1 MYTNVFVAN
10 ASASP
15 SRPPYHASVDFVL
28 VNTGASPLDLS
39 TITLNYFLGQQ
50 PGKRYDAFVWSAGAE
65 GGHHLRPE
73 DVSVSFAE
81 CADPAESWSSSP
93 GSRVRMAATFATG
106 LAGLAPGSR
115 AVVRTRVAKR
125 IWPRE
130 PLDGTAPWSELRL
143 ERGAAPFSLP
153 DPNGRGL
160 VSFALNPRAAVL
172 DAASGALLSGDLPP
186 GYAGEGS
193 CSEVSPA
200 PPTTKPGLDNNYARE
215 ASEPER
221 AVRRMLQQWQRPQSS
236 QSLGRLLQPLS
247 LSGERELTIAPG
259 PSSGASPALVPCAS
273 AGPWLRVDSRFDESL
288 PQLQY
293 VKLLIENTGDKPV
306 SLDGLRVPF
315 PYRELGERHDL
326 VAACTNPVTLGAT
339 MTNEQRG
346 GYDVCSHITV
356 EVGETEF
363 VATFK
368 NYTLCPRCKLDGF
381 SDALSLFGVY
391 DEHWQ
396 MLNLDVTMGSSSC
409 GGGQEGAPAL
419 GLDPLR
425 QRPDTAATKWST
437 MGPGSCHAVKNANYG
452 GTVLSKPGLT
462 AESAA
467 ECCDL
472 CHGVPGCNVWTF
484 CGEGCQGKDENAC
497 VLKFEEALEPQV
509 LSRGKYTPWASGYL
523 GLTQDQPQQ
532 QQSAPT
538 YSAAMEHCTAEV
550 SNLAATCTTDYKGDA
565 STVSQWC
572 CDSIAKVS
580 SGCLCRKDFGA
591 EVGAMQDA
599 LRLAATEK
607 CGLSLCDAIGSGSN
621 QEVTWTPK
629 SLGGGAGSPSA
640 EACDLGSLR
649 ADLAMEANEDYTELF
664 LVGNVA
670 NTPTAAGGRVGDFTV
685 PIFFSRGVRGP
696 RGQWYRAGPEEFVL
710 ECADPVV
717 VSTSFGPV
725 QRRRLSCD
733 DVSVRM
739 EEEGIL
745 FSLRGD
751 ALCAGCSVQGTR
763 EMPVW
768 RLRHVSGL
776 PLDYIHINPVLAS
789 NGPIVGKPFCDIFP
803 APLGETVALE
813 AAQPLDLSS
822 EAFGDPAGPGISKD
836 VWRDPSETNTA
847 QDILYGNPG
856 QALRPGRFGAQPPA
870 PGIQEASA
878 LHFGPHS
885 VTPEQ
890 LRLLAPGQAAML
902 LQELYTAQAA
912 QALGGMDPRD
922 AVPILQAMSPAEA
935 AKIMNAMPGSQIA
948 GILRQMQP
956 TAASQLVGSMS
967 PVAAASGLQFLQP
980 REEQAILSLVDPQQA
995 TRVQNA
1001 MPPASVS
1008 PDRLGMMTP
1017 QQAARTLGQLYPT
1030 QAAAALRG
1038 LSPVQAATILEAMP
1052 PADAAQIMDVMPGGA
1067 VADLLSVM
1075 QPAAAQELVGNMS
1088 PVVKADA
1095 LRQMSPQ
1102 VAQALM
1108 TPASDATASA
1118 WQPQG
1123 VQNADRL
1130 GMGMRPTSDQ
1140 LALMNPGEA
1149 AQLLQ
1154 GMYTTQ
1160 AAQALGGMDP
1170 RDAVPI
1176 LQAMSPAEAAKIMN
1190 AMPGSQI
1197 AGILRQM
1204 QPTAASQLVGSMSP
1218 VAAASGLQFLQP
1230 REEQAILS
1238 LVDPQQATRV
1248 QNAMPPASVSPDRLG
1263 MMTPQQAARTLGQ
1276 LYPTQAAAALRGLS
1290 PVQAATILEA
1300 MPPADAAQIMDV
1312 MPGGAVADLLS
1323 VMQPAAAQELVG
1335 NMSPVVK
1342 ADALRQ
1348 MSPQVAQALM
1358 TPASDA
1364 TASAWQP
1371 QGVQNADRL
1380 GMGMRP
1386 TSDQLALMNP
1396 GEAAQL
1402 LQGMTPSEAAR
1413 ILNGLEPWQVMPI
1426 LRAMPLSTAVKVV
1439 EVFPGTQIA
1448 GLLRHMPPHEAAT
1461 MLNEMNAVIGA
1472 SGLQPLQ
1479 PREAENIMNLMNPQQ
1494 ATRVQNAMTPAS
1506 VGPDRLARLSP
1517 QQAAGVLTPLYPTQA
1532 AAALRGLSPAQAS
1545 LILDEMNGDDAAAIL
1560 NTLPAAVVAELL
1572 SQMDRTK
1579 ALPILDRMSPVL
1591 RAEALNLMDASGSY
1605 PSLSQA
1611 DQLAMVQNDL
1621 QPENPSGTNIDN
1633 VYNVLRPQ
1641 HSQDLDLSGLSEQER
1656 ALLLELLGKVGGK
1669 NEQGQTT
1676 GSEERGASAAS
1687 ALPIALDLISSQG
1700 DRAEEGV
1707 VILEFSKW
1715 VKVGDLW
1722 DQAEASEFEIASSN
1736 ANNIGEVVLAERD
1749 DSIQATLP
1757 ATMQAFT
1764 ITHKLGAAMDPRE
1777 PTVTSGSQEYTAT
1790 MLDNGKAWLLATE
1803 EGARAAAVGGSGTDS
1818 TSGGG
1823 DTVRLVSEVSPLQA
1837 ARVLDTV
1844 DDELATEILSEMP
1857 IEDIARVLGLLPAD
1871 RAARLVGLL
1880 PEARRAQLLPLLQG
1894 KDGDA
1899 IALEALAPF
1908 LPCPAQELRQTLRAK
1923 VMDAGTKYGIV
1934 GKVENPTNA
1943 TVSLDGLSLRVALSP
1958 WAKDALGVWE
1968 RRQEGLQYR
1977 VDCAWIGGSGGVGNL
1992 CQNAKVSVENNTATV
2007 TLSGGTLCSGCELS
2021 GPPDGVLISIHRNG
2035 QELDP
2040 KSPPLVALAC
2050 PGDEMGDE
2058 ADAMAAADEVGV
2070 QGRVTVEASPWFR
2083 PEGSVAWQRGT
2094 PDEFEVECRAEGDAC
2109 SSLLATIRTTQNQEA
2124 IEVSF
2129 NAAGPLEISISSK
2142 TGGELD
2148 YREPIVT
2155 SDGFGSQVELS
2166 EDGKEWK
2173 ITLLAE

>member
-1 MYTNVFVAN
+1 MNSTGLPLFFYFLSPFCESPPQKDLETIARRFASFLSKSARGSPATHPAPRQMKEDFSQIWLKFWQNSKKKKMSVINCCFCLKPKPQAILTAAVQKERAAQRSARARTSSSSSAMTSRRWPRAAAVRAGLSVPFLLLLLTITTTTAAAGDFAVYTNVFVAN

-172 DAASGALLSGDLPP
+172 DTASGALLSGDLPH
-186 GYAGEGS
+186 GYTGEGS

-259 PSSGASPALVPCAS
+259 TSSGASPALVPCAS

-419 GLDPLR
+419 GPDPLR
-425 QRPDTAATKWST
+425 QRPDTAVTKWST

-532 QQSAPT
+532 QQPAPT

-670 NTPTAAGGRVGDFTV
+670 NTPTAVGGRVGDFTV

-890 LRLLAPGQAAML
+890 LGLLAPGQAAML
-902 LQELYTAQAA
+902 LQEL
-912 QALGGMDPRD
+912 
-922 AVPILQAMSPAEA
+922 
-935 AKIMNAMPGSQIA
+935 
-948 GILRQMQP
+948 
-956 TAASQLVGSMS
+956 
-967 PVAAASGLQFLQP
+967 
-980 REEQAILSLVDPQQA
+980 
-995 TRVQNA
+995 
-1001 MPPASVS
+1001 
-1008 PDRLGMMTP
+1008 
-1017 QQAARTLGQLYPT
+1017 
-1030 QAAAALRG
+1030 
-1038 LSPVQAATILEAMP
+1038 
-1052 PADAAQIMDVMPGGA
+1052 
-1067 VADLLSVM
+1067 
-1075 QPAAAQELVGNMS
+1075 
-1088 PVVKADA
+1088 
-1095 LRQMSPQ
+1095 
-1102 VAQALM
+1102 
-1108 TPASDATASA
+1108 
-1118 WQPQG
+1118 
-1123 VQNADRL
+1123 
-1130 GMGMRPTSDQ
+1130 
-1140 LALMNPGEA
+1140 
-1149 AQLLQ
+1149 
-1154 GMYTTQ
+1154 YTTQ

-1176 LQAMSPAEAAKIMN
+1176 LQVMSPAEAAKIMN

-1700 DRAEEGV
+1700 NRAEEGV
-1707 VILEFSKW
+1707 VVLEFSKW

>member
-1130 GMGMRPTSDQ
+1130 G
-1140 LALMNPGEA
+1140 
-1149 AQLLQ
+1149 
-1154 GMYTTQ
+1154 
-1160 AAQALGGMDP
+1160 
-1170 RDAVPI
+1170 V
-1176 LQAMSPAEAAKIMN
+1176 
-1190 AMPGSQI
+1190 
-1197 AGILRQM
+1197 
-1204 QPTAASQLVGSMSP
+1204 
-1218 VAAASGLQFLQP
+1218 
-1230 REEQAILS
+1230 
-1238 LVDPQQATRV
+1238 
-1248 QNAMPPASVSPDRLG
+1248 
-1263 MMTPQQAARTLGQ
+1263 
-1276 LYPTQAAAALRGLS
+1276 
-1290 PVQAATILEA
+1290 
-1300 MPPADAAQIMDV
+1300 
-1312 MPGGAVADLLS
+1312 
-1323 VMQPAAAQELVG
+1323 
-1335 NMSPVVK
+1335 
-1342 ADALRQ
+1342 
-1348 MSPQVAQALM
+1348 
-1358 TPASDA
+1358 
-1364 TASAWQP
+1364 
-1371 QGVQNADRL
+1371 
-1380 GMGMRP
+1380 GMRP

-1700 DRAEEGV
+1700 NRAEEGV
-1707 VILEFSKW
+1707 VVLEFSKW

>member
-419 GLDPLR
+419 GLNPLR

-1154 GMYTTQ
+1154 GM
-1160 AAQALGGMDP
+1160 
-1170 RDAVPI
+1170 
-1176 LQAMSPAEAAKIMN
+1176 
-1190 AMPGSQI
+1190 
-1197 AGILRQM
+1197 
-1204 QPTAASQLVGSMSP
+1204 
-1218 VAAASGLQFLQP
+1218 
-1230 REEQAILS
+1230 
-1238 LVDPQQATRV
+1238 
-1248 QNAMPPASVSPDRLG
+1248 
-1263 MMTPQQAARTLGQ
+1263 
-1276 LYPTQAAAALRGLS
+1276 
-1290 PVQAATILEA
+1290 
-1300 MPPADAAQIMDV
+1300 
-1312 MPGGAVADLLS
+1312 
-1323 VMQPAAAQELVG
+1323 
-1335 NMSPVVK
+1335 
-1342 ADALRQ
+1342 
-1348 MSPQVAQALM
+1348 
-1358 TPASDA
+1358 
-1364 TASAWQP
+1364 
-1371 QGVQNADRL
+1371 
-1380 GMGMRP
+1380 
-1386 TSDQLALMNP
+1386 
-1396 GEAAQL
+1396 
-1402 LQGMTPSEAAR
+1402 TPSEAAR

-1506 VGPDRLARLSP
+1506 VGLDRLARLSP

-1700 DRAEEGV
+1700 NRAEEGV
-1707 VILEFSKW
+1707 VVLEFSKW

>member
-143 ERGAAPFSLP
+143 ERGAAPFSLS

-1130 GMGMRPTSDQ
+1130 G
-1140 LALMNPGEA
+1140 
-1149 AQLLQ
+1149 
-1154 GMYTTQ
+1154 
-1160 AAQALGGMDP
+1160 
-1170 RDAVPI
+1170 V
-1176 LQAMSPAEAAKIMN
+1176 
-1190 AMPGSQI
+1190 
-1197 AGILRQM
+1197 
-1204 QPTAASQLVGSMSP
+1204 
-1218 VAAASGLQFLQP
+1218 
-1230 REEQAILS
+1230 
-1238 LVDPQQATRV
+1238 
-1248 QNAMPPASVSPDRLG
+1248 
-1263 MMTPQQAARTLGQ
+1263 
-1276 LYPTQAAAALRGLS
+1276 
-1290 PVQAATILEA
+1290 
-1300 MPPADAAQIMDV
+1300 
-1312 MPGGAVADLLS
+1312 
-1323 VMQPAAAQELVG
+1323 
-1335 NMSPVVK
+1335 
-1342 ADALRQ
+1342 
-1348 MSPQVAQALM
+1348 
-1358 TPASDA
+1358 
-1364 TASAWQP
+1364 
-1371 QGVQNADRL
+1371 
-1380 GMGMRP
+1380 GMRP

-1700 DRAEEGV
+1700 NRAEEGV
-1707 VILEFSKW
+1707 VVLEFSKW

>member
-1154 GMYTTQ
+1154 GM
-1160 AAQALGGMDP
+1160 
-1170 RDAVPI
+1170 
-1176 LQAMSPAEAAKIMN
+1176 
-1190 AMPGSQI
+1190 
-1197 AGILRQM
+1197 
-1204 QPTAASQLVGSMSP
+1204 
-1218 VAAASGLQFLQP
+1218 
-1230 REEQAILS
+1230 
-1238 LVDPQQATRV
+1238 
-1248 QNAMPPASVSPDRLG
+1248 
-1263 MMTPQQAARTLGQ
+1263 
-1276 LYPTQAAAALRGLS
+1276 
-1290 PVQAATILEA
+1290 
-1300 MPPADAAQIMDV
+1300 
-1312 MPGGAVADLLS
+1312 
-1323 VMQPAAAQELVG
+1323 
-1335 NMSPVVK
+1335 
-1342 ADALRQ
+1342 
-1348 MSPQVAQALM
+1348 
-1358 TPASDA
+1358 
-1364 TASAWQP
+1364 
-1371 QGVQNADRL
+1371 
-1380 GMGMRP
+1380 
-1386 TSDQLALMNP
+1386 
-1396 GEAAQL
+1396 
-1402 LQGMTPSEAAR
+1402 TPSEAAR

-1700 DRAEEGV
+1700 NRAEEGV
-1707 VILEFSKW
+1707 VVLEFSKW

>member
-172 DAASGALLSGDLPP
+172 DTASGALLSGDLPH
-186 GYAGEGS
+186 GYTGEGS

-259 PSSGASPALVPCAS
+259 TSSGASPALVPCAS

-419 GLDPLR
+419 GPDPLR
-425 QRPDTAATKWST
+425 QRPDTAVTKWST

-532 QQSAPT
+532 QQPAPT

-670 NTPTAAGGRVGDFTV
+670 NTPTAVGGRVGDFTV

-902 LQELYTAQAA
+902 LQELYT
-912 QALGGMDPRD
+912 
-922 AVPILQAMSPAEA
+922 
-935 AKIMNAMPGSQIA
+935 
-948 GILRQMQP
+948 
-956 TAASQLVGSMS
+956 
-967 PVAAASGLQFLQP
+967 
-980 REEQAILSLVDPQQA
+980 
-995 TRVQNA
+995 
-1001 MPPASVS
+1001 
-1008 PDRLGMMTP
+1008 
-1017 QQAARTLGQLYPT
+1017 
-1030 QAAAALRG
+1030 
-1038 LSPVQAATILEAMP
+1038 
-1052 PADAAQIMDVMPGGA
+1052 
-1067 VADLLSVM
+1067 
-1075 QPAAAQELVGNMS
+1075 
-1088 PVVKADA
+1088 
-1095 LRQMSPQ
+1095 
-1102 VAQALM
+1102 
-1108 TPASDATASA
+1108 
-1118 WQPQG
+1118 
-1123 VQNADRL
+1123 
-1130 GMGMRPTSDQ
+1130 
-1140 LALMNPGEA
+1140 
-1149 AQLLQ
+1149 
-1154 GMYTTQ
+1154 TQ

-1176 LQAMSPAEAAKIMN
+1176 LQVMSPAEAAKIMN

-1700 DRAEEGV
+1700 NRAEEGV
-1707 VILEFSKW
+1707 VVLEFSKW

>member
-1130 GMGMRPTSDQ
+1130 G
-1140 LALMNPGEA
+1140 
-1149 AQLLQ
+1149 
-1154 GMYTTQ
+1154 
-1160 AAQALGGMDP
+1160 
-1170 RDAVPI
+1170 V
-1176 LQAMSPAEAAKIMN
+1176 
-1190 AMPGSQI
+1190 
-1197 AGILRQM
+1197 
-1204 QPTAASQLVGSMSP
+1204 
-1218 VAAASGLQFLQP
+1218 
-1230 REEQAILS
+1230 
-1238 LVDPQQATRV
+1238 
-1248 QNAMPPASVSPDRLG
+1248 
-1263 MMTPQQAARTLGQ
+1263 
-1276 LYPTQAAAALRGLS
+1276 
-1290 PVQAATILEA
+1290 
-1300 MPPADAAQIMDV
+1300 
-1312 MPGGAVADLLS
+1312 
-1323 VMQPAAAQELVG
+1323 
-1335 NMSPVVK
+1335 
-1342 ADALRQ
+1342 
-1348 MSPQVAQALM
+1348 
-1358 TPASDA
+1358 
-1364 TASAWQP
+1364 
-1371 QGVQNADRL
+1371 
-1380 GMGMRP
+1380 GMRP

-1700 DRAEEGV
+1700 NRAEEGV
-1707 VILEFSKW
+1707 VVLEFSKW

-1749 DSIQATLP
+1749 DNIQATLP

>member
-1 MYTNVFVAN
+1 MTSRRWPRAAAVRAGLSVPFLLLLLTITTTTTAAAGDFAVYTNVFVAN

-172 DAASGALLSGDLPP
+172 DTASGALLSGDLPH
-186 GYAGEGS
+186 GYTGEGS

-259 PSSGASPALVPCAS
+259 TSSGASSALVPCAS

-419 GLDPLR
+419 GPDPLR

-532 QQSAPT
+532 QQPAPT

-885 VTPEQ
+885 VTPEK

-902 LQELYTAQAA
+902 LQEL
-912 QALGGMDPRD
+912 
-922 AVPILQAMSPAEA
+922 
-935 AKIMNAMPGSQIA
+935 
-948 GILRQMQP
+948 
-956 TAASQLVGSMS
+956 
-967 PVAAASGLQFLQP
+967 
-980 REEQAILSLVDPQQA
+980 
-995 TRVQNA
+995 
-1001 MPPASVS
+1001 
-1008 PDRLGMMTP
+1008 
-1017 QQAARTLGQLYPT
+1017 
-1030 QAAAALRG
+1030 
-1038 LSPVQAATILEAMP
+1038 
-1052 PADAAQIMDVMPGGA
+1052 
-1067 VADLLSVM
+1067 
-1075 QPAAAQELVGNMS
+1075 
-1088 PVVKADA
+1088 
-1095 LRQMSPQ
+1095 
-1102 VAQALM
+1102 
-1108 TPASDATASA
+1108 
-1118 WQPQG
+1118 
-1123 VQNADRL
+1123 
-1130 GMGMRPTSDQ
+1130 
-1140 LALMNPGEA
+1140 
-1149 AQLLQ
+1149 
-1154 GMYTTQ
+1154 YTTQ

-1700 DRAEEGV
+1700 NRAEEGV
-1707 VILEFSKW
+1707 VVLEFSKW

>member
-247 LSGERELTIAPG
+247 LSGERELIIAPG
-259 PSSGASPALVPCAS
+259 TSSGASPALVPCAS

-1130 GMGMRPTSDQ
+1130 G
-1140 LALMNPGEA
+1140 
-1149 AQLLQ
+1149 
-1154 GMYTTQ
+1154 
-1160 AAQALGGMDP
+1160 
-1170 RDAVPI
+1170 V
-1176 LQAMSPAEAAKIMN
+1176 
-1190 AMPGSQI
+1190 
-1197 AGILRQM
+1197 
-1204 QPTAASQLVGSMSP
+1204 
-1218 VAAASGLQFLQP
+1218 
-1230 REEQAILS
+1230 
-1238 LVDPQQATRV
+1238 
-1248 QNAMPPASVSPDRLG
+1248 
-1263 MMTPQQAARTLGQ
+1263 
-1276 LYPTQAAAALRGLS
+1276 
-1290 PVQAATILEA
+1290 
-1300 MPPADAAQIMDV
+1300 
-1312 MPGGAVADLLS
+1312 
-1323 VMQPAAAQELVG
+1323 
-1335 NMSPVVK
+1335 
-1342 ADALRQ
+1342 
-1348 MSPQVAQALM
+1348 
-1358 TPASDA
+1358 
-1364 TASAWQP
+1364 
-1371 QGVQNADRL
+1371 
-1380 GMGMRP
+1380 GMRP

-1700 DRAEEGV
+1700 NRAEEGV
-1707 VILEFSKW
+1707 VVLEFSKW

>member
-1 MYTNVFVAN
+1 MTSRRWPRAAAVRAGLSVPFLLLLLTITTTTTTAAAGDFAVYTNVFVAN

-733 DVSVRM
+733 DVCVRM

-1130 GMGMRPTSDQ
+1130 G
-1140 LALMNPGEA
+1140 
-1149 AQLLQ
+1149 
-1154 GMYTTQ
+1154 
-1160 AAQALGGMDP
+1160 
-1170 RDAVPI
+1170 V
-1176 LQAMSPAEAAKIMN
+1176 
-1190 AMPGSQI
+1190 
-1197 AGILRQM
+1197 
-1204 QPTAASQLVGSMSP
+1204 
-1218 VAAASGLQFLQP
+1218 
-1230 REEQAILS
+1230 
-1238 LVDPQQATRV
+1238 
-1248 QNAMPPASVSPDRLG
+1248 
-1263 MMTPQQAARTLGQ
+1263 
-1276 LYPTQAAAALRGLS
+1276 
-1290 PVQAATILEA
+1290 
-1300 MPPADAAQIMDV
+1300 
-1312 MPGGAVADLLS
+1312 
-1323 VMQPAAAQELVG
+1323 
-1335 NMSPVVK
+1335 
-1342 ADALRQ
+1342 
-1348 MSPQVAQALM
+1348 
-1358 TPASDA
+1358 
-1364 TASAWQP
+1364 
-1371 QGVQNADRL
+1371 
-1380 GMGMRP
+1380 GMRP

-1700 DRAEEGV
+1700 NRAEEGV
-1707 VILEFSKW
+1707 VVLEFSKW

>member
-247 LSGERELTIAPG
+247 LSGERELIIAPG
-259 PSSGASPALVPCAS
+259 TSSGASPALVPCAS

-409 GGGQEGAPAL
+409 GGGREGAPAL
-419 GLDPLR
+419 GPDPLR

-902 LQELYTAQAA
+902 LQELYT
-912 QALGGMDPRD
+912 
-922 AVPILQAMSPAEA
+922 
-935 AKIMNAMPGSQIA
+935 
-948 GILRQMQP
+948 
-956 TAASQLVGSMS
+956 
-967 PVAAASGLQFLQP
+967 
-980 REEQAILSLVDPQQA
+980 
-995 TRVQNA
+995 
-1001 MPPASVS
+1001 
-1008 PDRLGMMTP
+1008 
-1017 QQAARTLGQLYPT
+1017 
-1030 QAAAALRG
+1030 
-1038 LSPVQAATILEAMP
+1038 
-1052 PADAAQIMDVMPGGA
+1052 
-1067 VADLLSVM
+1067 
-1075 QPAAAQELVGNMS
+1075 
-1088 PVVKADA
+1088 
-1095 LRQMSPQ
+1095 
-1102 VAQALM
+1102 
-1108 TPASDATASA
+1108 
-1118 WQPQG
+1118 
-1123 VQNADRL
+1123 
-1130 GMGMRPTSDQ
+1130 
-1140 LALMNPGEA
+1140 
-1149 AQLLQ
+1149 
-1154 GMYTTQ
+1154 TQ

-1348 MSPQVAQALM
+1348 MSPQLAQALM

-1380 GMGMRP
+1380 GVGMRP

-1700 DRAEEGV
+1700 NRAEEGV
-1707 VILEFSKW
+1707 VVLEFSKW

>member
-172 DAASGALLSGDLPP
+172 DTASGALLSGDLPH
-186 GYAGEGS
+186 GYTGEGS

-259 PSSGASPALVPCAS
+259 TSSGASPALVPCAS

-419 GLDPLR
+419 GPDPLR
-425 QRPDTAATKWST
+425 QRPDTAVTKWST

-532 QQSAPT
+532 QQPAPT

-670 NTPTAAGGRVGDFTV
+670 NTPTAVGGRVGDFTV

-890 LRLLAPGQAAML
+890 LGLLAPGQAAML
-902 LQELYTAQAA
+902 LQEL
-912 QALGGMDPRD
+912 
-922 AVPILQAMSPAEA
+922 
-935 AKIMNAMPGSQIA
+935 
-948 GILRQMQP
+948 
-956 TAASQLVGSMS
+956 
-967 PVAAASGLQFLQP
+967 
-980 REEQAILSLVDPQQA
+980 
-995 TRVQNA
+995 
-1001 MPPASVS
+1001 
-1008 PDRLGMMTP
+1008 
-1017 QQAARTLGQLYPT
+1017 
-1030 QAAAALRG
+1030 
-1038 LSPVQAATILEAMP
+1038 
-1052 PADAAQIMDVMPGGA
+1052 
-1067 VADLLSVM
+1067 
-1075 QPAAAQELVGNMS
+1075 
-1088 PVVKADA
+1088 
-1095 LRQMSPQ
+1095 
-1102 VAQALM
+1102 
-1108 TPASDATASA
+1108 
-1118 WQPQG
+1118 
-1123 VQNADRL
+1123 
-1130 GMGMRPTSDQ
+1130 
-1140 LALMNPGEA
+1140 
-1149 AQLLQ
+1149 
-1154 GMYTTQ
+1154 YTTQ

-1402 LQGMTPSEAAR
+1402 LQGTTPSEAAR

-1700 DRAEEGV
+1700 NRAEEGV
-1707 VILEFSKW
+1707 VVLEFSKW

>member
-172 DAASGALLSGDLPP
+172 DTASGALLSGDLPH
-186 GYAGEGS
+186 GYTGEGS

-259 PSSGASPALVPCAS
+259 TSSGASPALVPCAS

-419 GLDPLR
+419 GPDPLR
-425 QRPDTAATKWST
+425 QRPDTAVTKWST

-532 QQSAPT
+532 QQPAPT

-670 NTPTAAGGRVGDFTV
+670 NTPTAVGGRVGDFTV

-836 VWRDPSETNTA
+836 VWRDPSEINTA

-902 LQELYTAQAA
+902 LQEL
-912 QALGGMDPRD
+912 
-922 AVPILQAMSPAEA
+922 
-935 AKIMNAMPGSQIA
+935 
-948 GILRQMQP
+948 
-956 TAASQLVGSMS
+956 
-967 PVAAASGLQFLQP
+967 
-980 REEQAILSLVDPQQA
+980 
-995 TRVQNA
+995 
-1001 MPPASVS
+1001 
-1008 PDRLGMMTP
+1008 
-1017 QQAARTLGQLYPT
+1017 
-1030 QAAAALRG
+1030 
-1038 LSPVQAATILEAMP
+1038 
-1052 PADAAQIMDVMPGGA
+1052 
-1067 VADLLSVM
+1067 
-1075 QPAAAQELVGNMS
+1075 
-1088 PVVKADA
+1088 
-1095 LRQMSPQ
+1095 
-1102 VAQALM
+1102 
-1108 TPASDATASA
+1108 
-1118 WQPQG
+1118 
-1123 VQNADRL
+1123 
-1130 GMGMRPTSDQ
+1130 
-1140 LALMNPGEA
+1140 
-1149 AQLLQ
+1149 
-1154 GMYTTQ
+1154 YTTQ

-1402 LQGMTPSEAAR
+1402 LQGTTPSEAAR

-1700 DRAEEGV
+1700 NRAEEGV
-1707 VILEFSKW
+1707 VVLEFSKW

>member
-1 MYTNVFVAN
+1 
-10 ASASP
+10 
-15 SRPPYHASVDFVL
+15 
-28 VNTGASPLDLS
+28 
-39 TITLNYFLGQQ
+39 
-50 PGKRYDAFVWSAGAE
+50 
-65 GGHHLRPE
+65 
-73 DVSVSFAE
+73 
-81 CADPAESWSSSP
+81 
-93 GSRVRMAATFATG
+93 
-106 LAGLAPGSR
+106 
-115 AVVRTRVAKR
+115 
-125 IWPRE
+125 
-130 PLDGTAPWSELRL
+130 
-143 ERGAAPFSLP
+143 
-153 DPNGRGL
+153 
-160 VSFALNPRAAVL
+160 
-172 DAASGALLSGDLPP
+172 
-186 GYAGEGS
+186 
-193 CSEVSPA
+193 
-200 PPTTKPGLDNNYARE
+200 
-215 ASEPER
+215 
-221 AVRRMLQQWQRPQSS
+221 
-236 QSLGRLLQPLS
+236 
-247 LSGERELTIAPG
+247 
-259 PSSGASPALVPCAS
+259 
-273 AGPWLRVDSRFDESL
+273 
-288 PQLQY
+288 
-293 VKLLIENTGDKPV
+293 
-306 SLDGLRVPF
+306 
-315 PYRELGERHDL
+315 
-326 VAACTNPVTLGAT
+326 
-339 MTNEQRG
+339 
-346 GYDVCSHITV
+346 
-356 EVGETEF
+356 
-363 VATFK
+363 
-368 NYTLCPRCKLDGF
+368 
-381 SDALSLFGVY
+381 
-391 DEHWQ
+391 
-396 MLNLDVTMGSSSC
+396 
-409 GGGQEGAPAL
+409 
-419 GLDPLR
+419 
-425 QRPDTAATKWST
+425 
-437 MGPGSCHAVKNANYG
+437 
-452 GTVLSKPGLT
+452 
-462 AESAA
+462 
-467 ECCDL
+467 
-472 CHGVPGCNVWTF
+472 
-484 CGEGCQGKDENAC
+484 
-497 VLKFEEALEPQV
+497 
-509 LSRGKYTPWASGYL
+509 
-523 GLTQDQPQQ
+523 
-532 QQSAPT
+532 
-538 YSAAMEHCTAEV
+538 
-550 SNLAATCTTDYKGDA
+550 
-565 STVSQWC
+565 
-572 CDSIAKVS
+572 
-580 SGCLCRKDFGA
+580 
-591 EVGAMQDA
+591 
-599 LRLAATEK
+599 
-607 CGLSLCDAIGSGSN
+607 
-621 QEVTWTPK
+621 
-629 SLGGGAGSPSA
+629 
-640 EACDLGSLR
+640 
-649 ADLAMEANEDYTELF
+649 
-664 LVGNVA
+664 
-670 NTPTAAGGRVGDFTV
+670 
-685 PIFFSRGVRGP
+685 
-696 RGQWYRAGPEEFVL
+696 
-710 ECADPVV
+710 
-717 VSTSFGPV
+717 
-725 QRRRLSCD
+725 
-733 DVSVRM
+733 
-739 EEEGIL
+739 
-745 FSLRGD
+745 
-751 ALCAGCSVQGTR
+751 
-763 EMPVW
+763 
-768 RLRHVSGL
+768 
-776 PLDYIHINPVLAS
+776 
-789 NGPIVGKPFCDIFP
+789 
-803 APLGETVALE
+803 
-813 AAQPLDLSS
+813 
-822 EAFGDPAGPGISKD
+822 
-836 VWRDPSETNTA
+836 
-847 QDILYGNPG
+847 
-856 QALRPGRFGAQPPA
+856 
-870 PGIQEASA
+870 
-878 LHFGPHS
+878 
-885 VTPEQ
+885 
-890 LRLLAPGQAAML
+890 
-902 LQELYTAQAA
+902 
-912 QALGGMDPRD
+912 
-922 AVPILQAMSPAEA
+922 
-935 AKIMNAMPGSQIA
+935 
-948 GILRQMQP
+948 
-956 TAASQLVGSMS
+956 
-967 PVAAASGLQFLQP
+967 
-980 REEQAILSLVDPQQA
+980 
-995 TRVQNA
+995 
-1001 MPPASVS
+1001 
-1008 PDRLGMMTP
+1008 
-1017 QQAARTLGQLYPT
+1017 
-1030 QAAAALRG
+1030 
-1038 LSPVQAATILEAMP
+1038 
-1052 PADAAQIMDVMPGGA
+1052 MDVMPGGA

-1154 GMYTTQ
+1154 GT
-1160 AAQALGGMDP
+1160 
-1170 RDAVPI
+1170 
-1176 LQAMSPAEAAKIMN
+1176 
-1190 AMPGSQI
+1190 
-1197 AGILRQM
+1197 
-1204 QPTAASQLVGSMSP
+1204 
-1218 VAAASGLQFLQP
+1218 
-1230 REEQAILS
+1230 
-1238 LVDPQQATRV
+1238 
-1248 QNAMPPASVSPDRLG
+1248 
-1263 MMTPQQAARTLGQ
+1263 
-1276 LYPTQAAAALRGLS
+1276 
-1290 PVQAATILEA
+1290 
-1300 MPPADAAQIMDV
+1300 
-1312 MPGGAVADLLS
+1312 
-1323 VMQPAAAQELVG
+1323 
-1335 NMSPVVK
+1335 
-1342 ADALRQ
+1342 
-1348 MSPQVAQALM
+1348 
-1358 TPASDA
+1358 
-1364 TASAWQP
+1364 
-1371 QGVQNADRL
+1371 
-1380 GMGMRP
+1380 
-1386 TSDQLALMNP
+1386 
-1396 GEAAQL
+1396 
-1402 LQGMTPSEAAR
+1402 TPSEAAR

-1700 DRAEEGV
+1700 NRAEEGV
-1707 VILEFSKW
+1707 VVLEFSKW

>member
-172 DAASGALLSGDLPP
+172 DTASGALLSGDLPH
-186 GYAGEGS
+186 GYTGEGS

-259 PSSGASPALVPCAS
+259 TSSGASSALVPCAS

-419 GLDPLR
+419 GPDPLR

-532 QQSAPT
+532 QQPAPT

-803 APLGETVALE
+803 DPLGETVALE

-822 EAFGDPAGPGISKD
+822 EALGDPAGPGISKD

-902 LQELYTAQAA
+902 LQEL
-912 QALGGMDPRD
+912 
-922 AVPILQAMSPAEA
+922 
-935 AKIMNAMPGSQIA
+935 
-948 GILRQMQP
+948 
-956 TAASQLVGSMS
+956 
-967 PVAAASGLQFLQP
+967 
-980 REEQAILSLVDPQQA
+980 
-995 TRVQNA
+995 
-1001 MPPASVS
+1001 
-1008 PDRLGMMTP
+1008 
-1017 QQAARTLGQLYPT
+1017 
-1030 QAAAALRG
+1030 
-1038 LSPVQAATILEAMP
+1038 
-1052 PADAAQIMDVMPGGA
+1052 
-1067 VADLLSVM
+1067 
-1075 QPAAAQELVGNMS
+1075 
-1088 PVVKADA
+1088 
-1095 LRQMSPQ
+1095 
-1102 VAQALM
+1102 
-1108 TPASDATASA
+1108 
-1118 WQPQG
+1118 
-1123 VQNADRL
+1123 
-1130 GMGMRPTSDQ
+1130 
-1140 LALMNPGEA
+1140 
-1149 AQLLQ
+1149 
-1154 GMYTTQ
+1154 YTTQ

-1641 HSQDLDLSGLSEQER
+1641 HSQDLDLSGLNEQER

-1700 DRAEEGV
+1700 NRAEEGV
-1707 VILEFSKW
+1707 VVLEFSKW

>member
-172 DAASGALLSGDLPP
+172 DTASGALLSGDLPH
-186 GYAGEGS
+186 GYTGEGS

-259 PSSGASPALVPCAS
+259 TSSGASPALVPCAS

-419 GLDPLR
+419 GPDPLR

-532 QQSAPT
+532 QQPAPT

-902 LQELYTAQAA
+902 LQEL
-912 QALGGMDPRD
+912 
-922 AVPILQAMSPAEA
+922 
-935 AKIMNAMPGSQIA
+935 
-948 GILRQMQP
+948 
-956 TAASQLVGSMS
+956 
-967 PVAAASGLQFLQP
+967 
-980 REEQAILSLVDPQQA
+980 
-995 TRVQNA
+995 
-1001 MPPASVS
+1001 
-1008 PDRLGMMTP
+1008 
-1017 QQAARTLGQLYPT
+1017 
-1030 QAAAALRG
+1030 
-1038 LSPVQAATILEAMP
+1038 
-1052 PADAAQIMDVMPGGA
+1052 
-1067 VADLLSVM
+1067 
-1075 QPAAAQELVGNMS
+1075 
-1088 PVVKADA
+1088 
-1095 LRQMSPQ
+1095 
-1102 VAQALM
+1102 
-1108 TPASDATASA
+1108 
-1118 WQPQG
+1118 
-1123 VQNADRL
+1123 
-1130 GMGMRPTSDQ
+1130 
-1140 LALMNPGEA
+1140 
-1149 AQLLQ
+1149 
-1154 GMYTTQ
+1154 YTTQ

-1700 DRAEEGV
+1700 NRAEEGV
-1707 VILEFSKW
+1707 VVLEFSKW

>member
-172 DAASGALLSGDLPP
+172 DTASGALLSGDLPH
-186 GYAGEGS
+186 GYTGEGS

-259 PSSGASPALVPCAS
+259 TSSGASPALVPCAS

-419 GLDPLR
+419 GPDPLR
-425 QRPDTAATKWST
+425 QRPDTAVTKWST

-532 QQSAPT
+532 QQPAPT

-670 NTPTAAGGRVGDFTV
+670 NTPTAVGGRVGDFTV

-902 LQELYTAQAA
+902 LQEL
-912 QALGGMDPRD
+912 
-922 AVPILQAMSPAEA
+922 
-935 AKIMNAMPGSQIA
+935 
-948 GILRQMQP
+948 
-956 TAASQLVGSMS
+956 
-967 PVAAASGLQFLQP
+967 
-980 REEQAILSLVDPQQA
+980 
-995 TRVQNA
+995 
-1001 MPPASVS
+1001 
-1008 PDRLGMMTP
+1008 
-1017 QQAARTLGQLYPT
+1017 
-1030 QAAAALRG
+1030 
-1038 LSPVQAATILEAMP
+1038 
-1052 PADAAQIMDVMPGGA
+1052 
-1067 VADLLSVM
+1067 
-1075 QPAAAQELVGNMS
+1075 
-1088 PVVKADA
+1088 
-1095 LRQMSPQ
+1095 
-1102 VAQALM
+1102 
-1108 TPASDATASA
+1108 
-1118 WQPQG
+1118 
-1123 VQNADRL
+1123 
-1130 GMGMRPTSDQ
+1130 
-1140 LALMNPGEA
+1140 
-1149 AQLLQ
+1149 
-1154 GMYTTQ
+1154 YTTQ

-1700 DRAEEGV
+1700 NRAEEGV
-1707 VILEFSKW
+1707 VVLEFSKW

>member
-259 PSSGASPALVPCAS
+259 PSSGASSALVPCAS

-409 GGGQEGAPAL
+409 GGGQEGAPVL
-419 GLDPLR
+419 GPDPLR

-745 FSLRGD
+745 FSLRGE

-776 PLDYIHINPVLAS
+776 PLDYIHINPVPAS

-803 APLGETVALE
+803 APLGETIALE

-1102 VAQALM
+1102 VAQALT

-1130 GMGMRPTSDQ
+1130 G
-1140 LALMNPGEA
+1140 
-1149 AQLLQ
+1149 
-1154 GMYTTQ
+1154 
-1160 AAQALGGMDP
+1160 
-1170 RDAVPI
+1170 V
-1176 LQAMSPAEAAKIMN
+1176 
-1190 AMPGSQI
+1190 
-1197 AGILRQM
+1197 
-1204 QPTAASQLVGSMSP
+1204 
-1218 VAAASGLQFLQP
+1218 
-1230 REEQAILS
+1230 
-1238 LVDPQQATRV
+1238 
-1248 QNAMPPASVSPDRLG
+1248 
-1263 MMTPQQAARTLGQ
+1263 
-1276 LYPTQAAAALRGLS
+1276 
-1290 PVQAATILEA
+1290 
-1300 MPPADAAQIMDV
+1300 
-1312 MPGGAVADLLS
+1312 
-1323 VMQPAAAQELVG
+1323 
-1335 NMSPVVK
+1335 
-1342 ADALRQ
+1342 
-1348 MSPQVAQALM
+1348 
-1358 TPASDA
+1358 
-1364 TASAWQP
+1364 
-1371 QGVQNADRL
+1371 
-1380 GMGMRP
+1380 GMRP

-1700 DRAEEGV
+1700 NRAEEGV
-1707 VILEFSKW
+1707 VVLEFSKW

-2166 EDGKEWK
+2166 EDSKEWK

>member
-172 DAASGALLSGDLPP
+172 DTASGALLSGDLPH
-186 GYAGEGS
+186 GYTGEGS

-259 PSSGASPALVPCAS
+259 TSSGASPALVPCAS

-419 GLDPLR
+419 GPDPLR

-532 QQSAPT
+532 QQPAPT

-670 NTPTAAGGRVGDFTV
+670 NTPTAVGGRVGDFTV

-902 LQELYTAQAA
+902 LQEL
-912 QALGGMDPRD
+912 
-922 AVPILQAMSPAEA
+922 
-935 AKIMNAMPGSQIA
+935 
-948 GILRQMQP
+948 
-956 TAASQLVGSMS
+956 
-967 PVAAASGLQFLQP
+967 
-980 REEQAILSLVDPQQA
+980 
-995 TRVQNA
+995 
-1001 MPPASVS
+1001 
-1008 PDRLGMMTP
+1008 
-1017 QQAARTLGQLYPT
+1017 
-1030 QAAAALRG
+1030 
-1038 LSPVQAATILEAMP
+1038 
-1052 PADAAQIMDVMPGGA
+1052 
-1067 VADLLSVM
+1067 
-1075 QPAAAQELVGNMS
+1075 
-1088 PVVKADA
+1088 
-1095 LRQMSPQ
+1095 
-1102 VAQALM
+1102 
-1108 TPASDATASA
+1108 
-1118 WQPQG
+1118 
-1123 VQNADRL
+1123 
-1130 GMGMRPTSDQ
+1130 
-1140 LALMNPGEA
+1140 
-1149 AQLLQ
+1149 
-1154 GMYTTQ
+1154 YTTQ

-1700 DRAEEGV
+1700 NRAEEGV
-1707 VILEFSKW
+1707 VVLEFSKW

>member
-172 DAASGALLSGDLPP
+172 DTASGALLSGDLPH
-186 GYAGEGS
+186 GYTGEGS

-259 PSSGASPALVPCAS
+259 TSSGASPALVPCAS

-419 GLDPLR
+419 GPDPLR

-532 QQSAPT
+532 QQPAPT

-670 NTPTAAGGRVGDFTV
+670 NTPTAVGGRVGDFTV

-890 LRLLAPGQAAML
+890 LGLLAPGQAAML
-902 LQELYTAQAA
+902 LQEL
-912 QALGGMDPRD
+912 
-922 AVPILQAMSPAEA
+922 
-935 AKIMNAMPGSQIA
+935 
-948 GILRQMQP
+948 
-956 TAASQLVGSMS
+956 
-967 PVAAASGLQFLQP
+967 
-980 REEQAILSLVDPQQA
+980 
-995 TRVQNA
+995 
-1001 MPPASVS
+1001 
-1008 PDRLGMMTP
+1008 
-1017 QQAARTLGQLYPT
+1017 
-1030 QAAAALRG
+1030 
-1038 LSPVQAATILEAMP
+1038 
-1052 PADAAQIMDVMPGGA
+1052 
-1067 VADLLSVM
+1067 
-1075 QPAAAQELVGNMS
+1075 
-1088 PVVKADA
+1088 
-1095 LRQMSPQ
+1095 
-1102 VAQALM
+1102 
-1108 TPASDATASA
+1108 
-1118 WQPQG
+1118 
-1123 VQNADRL
+1123 
-1130 GMGMRPTSDQ
+1130 
-1140 LALMNPGEA
+1140 
-1149 AQLLQ
+1149 
-1154 GMYTTQ
+1154 YTTQ

-1700 DRAEEGV
+1700 NRAEEGV
-1707 VILEFSKW
+1707 VVLEFSKW

>member
-419 GLDPLR
+419 GPDPLR

-532 QQSAPT
+532 QQPAPT

-1154 GMYTTQ
+1154 GM
-1160 AAQALGGMDP
+1160 
-1170 RDAVPI
+1170 
-1176 LQAMSPAEAAKIMN
+1176 
-1190 AMPGSQI
+1190 
-1197 AGILRQM
+1197 
-1204 QPTAASQLVGSMSP
+1204 
-1218 VAAASGLQFLQP
+1218 
-1230 REEQAILS
+1230 
-1238 LVDPQQATRV
+1238 
-1248 QNAMPPASVSPDRLG
+1248 
-1263 MMTPQQAARTLGQ
+1263 
-1276 LYPTQAAAALRGLS
+1276 
-1290 PVQAATILEA
+1290 
-1300 MPPADAAQIMDV
+1300 
-1312 MPGGAVADLLS
+1312 
-1323 VMQPAAAQELVG
+1323 
-1335 NMSPVVK
+1335 
-1342 ADALRQ
+1342 
-1348 MSPQVAQALM
+1348 
-1358 TPASDA
+1358 
-1364 TASAWQP
+1364 
-1371 QGVQNADRL
+1371 
-1380 GMGMRP
+1380 
-1386 TSDQLALMNP
+1386 
-1396 GEAAQL
+1396 
-1402 LQGMTPSEAAR
+1402 TPSEAAR

-1700 DRAEEGV
+1700 NRAEEGV
-1707 VILEFSKW
+1707 VVLEFSKW

-2166 EDGKEWK
+2166 EDSKEWK

>member
-172 DAASGALLSGDLPP
+172 DTASGALLSGDLPH
-186 GYAGEGS
+186 GYTGEGS

-259 PSSGASPALVPCAS
+259 TSSGASPALVPCAS

-419 GLDPLR
+419 GPDPLR

-532 QQSAPT
+532 QQPAPT

-670 NTPTAAGGRVGDFTV
+670 NTPTAVGGRVGDFTV

-902 LQELYTAQAA
+902 LQEL
-912 QALGGMDPRD
+912 
-922 AVPILQAMSPAEA
+922 
-935 AKIMNAMPGSQIA
+935 
-948 GILRQMQP
+948 
-956 TAASQLVGSMS
+956 
-967 PVAAASGLQFLQP
+967 
-980 REEQAILSLVDPQQA
+980 
-995 TRVQNA
+995 
-1001 MPPASVS
+1001 
-1008 PDRLGMMTP
+1008 
-1017 QQAARTLGQLYPT
+1017 
-1030 QAAAALRG
+1030 
-1038 LSPVQAATILEAMP
+1038 
-1052 PADAAQIMDVMPGGA
+1052 
-1067 VADLLSVM
+1067 
-1075 QPAAAQELVGNMS
+1075 
-1088 PVVKADA
+1088 
-1095 LRQMSPQ
+1095 
-1102 VAQALM
+1102 
-1108 TPASDATASA
+1108 
-1118 WQPQG
+1118 
-1123 VQNADRL
+1123 
-1130 GMGMRPTSDQ
+1130 
-1140 LALMNPGEA
+1140 
-1149 AQLLQ
+1149 
-1154 GMYTTQ
+1154 YTTQ

-1402 LQGMTPSEAAR
+1402 LQGTTPSEAAR

-1700 DRAEEGV
+1700 NRAEEGV
-1707 VILEFSKW
+1707 VVLEFSKW

>member
-717 VSTSFGPV
+717 ASTSFGPV

-902 LQELYTAQAA
+902 LQELYTA
-912 QALGGMDPRD
+912 
-922 AVPILQAMSPAEA
+922 
-935 AKIMNAMPGSQIA
+935 
-948 GILRQMQP
+948 
-956 TAASQLVGSMS
+956 
-967 PVAAASGLQFLQP
+967 
-980 REEQAILSLVDPQQA
+980 
-995 TRVQNA
+995 
-1001 MPPASVS
+1001 
-1008 PDRLGMMTP
+1008 
-1017 QQAARTLGQLYPT
+1017 
-1030 QAAAALRG
+1030 
-1038 LSPVQAATILEAMP
+1038 
-1052 PADAAQIMDVMPGGA
+1052 
-1067 VADLLSVM
+1067 
-1075 QPAAAQELVGNMS
+1075 
-1088 PVVKADA
+1088 
-1095 LRQMSPQ
+1095 
-1102 VAQALM
+1102 
-1108 TPASDATASA
+1108 
-1118 WQPQG
+1118 
-1123 VQNADRL
+1123 
-1130 GMGMRPTSDQ
+1130 
-1140 LALMNPGEA
+1140 
-1149 AQLLQ
+1149 
-1154 GMYTTQ
+1154 Q

-1700 DRAEEGV
+1700 NRAEEGV
-1707 VILEFSKW
+1707 VVLEFSKW

>member
-193 CSEVSPA
+193 CSEESPA

-902 LQELYTAQAA
+902 LQELYT
-912 QALGGMDPRD
+912 
-922 AVPILQAMSPAEA
+922 
-935 AKIMNAMPGSQIA
+935 
-948 GILRQMQP
+948 
-956 TAASQLVGSMS
+956 
-967 PVAAASGLQFLQP
+967 
-980 REEQAILSLVDPQQA
+980 
-995 TRVQNA
+995 
-1001 MPPASVS
+1001 
-1008 PDRLGMMTP
+1008 
-1017 QQAARTLGQLYPT
+1017 
-1030 QAAAALRG
+1030 
-1038 LSPVQAATILEAMP
+1038 
-1052 PADAAQIMDVMPGGA
+1052 
-1067 VADLLSVM
+1067 
-1075 QPAAAQELVGNMS
+1075 
-1088 PVVKADA
+1088 
-1095 LRQMSPQ
+1095 
-1102 VAQALM
+1102 
-1108 TPASDATASA
+1108 
-1118 WQPQG
+1118 
-1123 VQNADRL
+1123 
-1130 GMGMRPTSDQ
+1130 
-1140 LALMNPGEA
+1140 
-1149 AQLLQ
+1149 
-1154 GMYTTQ
+1154 TQ

-1380 GMGMRP
+1380 GVGMRP

-1700 DRAEEGV
+1700 NRAEEGV
-1707 VILEFSKW
+1707 VVLEFSKW

>member
-1130 GMGMRPTSDQ
+1130 G
-1140 LALMNPGEA
+1140 L
-1149 AQLLQ
+1149 
-1154 GMYTTQ
+1154 
-1160 AAQALGGMDP
+1160 
-1170 RDAVPI
+1170 
-1176 LQAMSPAEAAKIMN
+1176 
-1190 AMPGSQI
+1190 
-1197 AGILRQM
+1197 
-1204 QPTAASQLVGSMSP
+1204 
-1218 VAAASGLQFLQP
+1218 
-1230 REEQAILS
+1230 
-1238 LVDPQQATRV
+1238 
-1248 QNAMPPASVSPDRLG
+1248 
-1263 MMTPQQAARTLGQ
+1263 
-1276 LYPTQAAAALRGLS
+1276 
-1290 PVQAATILEA
+1290 
-1300 MPPADAAQIMDV
+1300 
-1312 MPGGAVADLLS
+1312 
-1323 VMQPAAAQELVG
+1323 
-1335 NMSPVVK
+1335 
-1342 ADALRQ
+1342 
-1348 MSPQVAQALM
+1348 
-1358 TPASDA
+1358 
-1364 TASAWQP
+1364 
-1371 QGVQNADRL
+1371 
-1380 GMGMRP
+1380 GMRP

-1461 MLNEMNAVIGA
+1461 MLNEMNAVLGA

-1700 DRAEEGV
+1700 NRAEEGV
-1707 VILEFSKW
+1707 VVLEFSKW

>member
-172 DAASGALLSGDLPP
+172 DTASGALLSGDLPH
-186 GYAGEGS
+186 GYTGEGS

-259 PSSGASPALVPCAS
+259 TSSGASPALVPCAS

-419 GLDPLR
+419 GPDPLR
-425 QRPDTAATKWST
+425 QRPDTAVTKWST

-532 QQSAPT
+532 QQPAPT

-670 NTPTAAGGRVGDFTV
+670 NTPTAVGGRVGDFTV

-890 LRLLAPGQAAML
+890 LGLLAPGQAAML
-902 LQELYTAQAA
+902 LQEL
-912 QALGGMDPRD
+912 
-922 AVPILQAMSPAEA
+922 
-935 AKIMNAMPGSQIA
+935 
-948 GILRQMQP
+948 
-956 TAASQLVGSMS
+956 
-967 PVAAASGLQFLQP
+967 
-980 REEQAILSLVDPQQA
+980 
-995 TRVQNA
+995 
-1001 MPPASVS
+1001 
-1008 PDRLGMMTP
+1008 
-1017 QQAARTLGQLYPT
+1017 
-1030 QAAAALRG
+1030 
-1038 LSPVQAATILEAMP
+1038 
-1052 PADAAQIMDVMPGGA
+1052 
-1067 VADLLSVM
+1067 
-1075 QPAAAQELVGNMS
+1075 
-1088 PVVKADA
+1088 
-1095 LRQMSPQ
+1095 
-1102 VAQALM
+1102 
-1108 TPASDATASA
+1108 
-1118 WQPQG
+1118 
-1123 VQNADRL
+1123 
-1130 GMGMRPTSDQ
+1130 
-1140 LALMNPGEA
+1140 
-1149 AQLLQ
+1149 
-1154 GMYTTQ
+1154 YTTQ

-1700 DRAEEGV
+1700 NRAEEGV
-1707 VILEFSKW
+1707 VVLEFSKW

>member
-1 MYTNVFVAN
+1 MNSTGLPLFFYFLSPFCESPPQKDLETIARRFASFLSKSARGSPATHPAPRQMKEDFSQIWLKFWQNSKKKKMSVINCCFCLKPKPQAILTAAVQKERAAQRSARARTSSSSSAMTSRRWPRAAAVRAGLSVPFLLLLLTITTTTAAAGDFAVYTNVFVAN

-172 DAASGALLSGDLPP
+172 DTASGALLSGDLPH
-186 GYAGEGS
+186 GYTGEGS

-259 PSSGASPALVPCAS
+259 TSSGASPALVPCAS

-419 GLDPLR
+419 GPDPLR
-425 QRPDTAATKWST
+425 QRPDTAVTKWST

-532 QQSAPT
+532 QQPAPT

-670 NTPTAAGGRVGDFTV
+670 NTPTAVGGRVGDFTV

-890 LRLLAPGQAAML
+890 LGLLAPGQAAML
-902 LQELYTAQAA
+902 LQEL
-912 QALGGMDPRD
+912 
-922 AVPILQAMSPAEA
+922 
-935 AKIMNAMPGSQIA
+935 
-948 GILRQMQP
+948 
-956 TAASQLVGSMS
+956 
-967 PVAAASGLQFLQP
+967 
-980 REEQAILSLVDPQQA
+980 
-995 TRVQNA
+995 
-1001 MPPASVS
+1001 
-1008 PDRLGMMTP
+1008 
-1017 QQAARTLGQLYPT
+1017 
-1030 QAAAALRG
+1030 
-1038 LSPVQAATILEAMP
+1038 
-1052 PADAAQIMDVMPGGA
+1052 
-1067 VADLLSVM
+1067 
-1075 QPAAAQELVGNMS
+1075 
-1088 PVVKADA
+1088 
-1095 LRQMSPQ
+1095 
-1102 VAQALM
+1102 
-1108 TPASDATASA
+1108 
-1118 WQPQG
+1118 
-1123 VQNADRL
+1123 
-1130 GMGMRPTSDQ
+1130 
-1140 LALMNPGEA
+1140 
-1149 AQLLQ
+1149 
-1154 GMYTTQ
+1154 YTTQ

-1700 DRAEEGV
+1700 NRAEEGV
-1707 VILEFSKW
+1707 VVLEFSKW

>member
-419 GLDPLR
+419 GLNPLR

-572 CDSIAKVS
+572 CDSIAKVG

-1130 GMGMRPTSDQ
+1130 GMGMRPTS
-1140 LALMNPGEA
+1140 E
-1149 AQLLQ
+1149 
-1154 GMYTTQ
+1154 
-1160 AAQALGGMDP
+1160 
-1170 RDAVPI
+1170 
-1176 LQAMSPAEAAKIMN
+1176 
-1190 AMPGSQI
+1190 
-1197 AGILRQM
+1197 
-1204 QPTAASQLVGSMSP
+1204 
-1218 VAAASGLQFLQP
+1218 
-1230 REEQAILS
+1230 
-1238 LVDPQQATRV
+1238 
-1248 QNAMPPASVSPDRLG
+1248 
-1263 MMTPQQAARTLGQ
+1263 
-1276 LYPTQAAAALRGLS
+1276 
-1290 PVQAATILEA
+1290 
-1300 MPPADAAQIMDV
+1300 
-1312 MPGGAVADLLS
+1312 
-1323 VMQPAAAQELVG
+1323 
-1335 NMSPVVK
+1335 
-1342 ADALRQ
+1342 
-1348 MSPQVAQALM
+1348 
-1358 TPASDA
+1358 
-1364 TASAWQP
+1364 
-1371 QGVQNADRL
+1371 
-1380 GMGMRP
+1380 
-1386 TSDQLALMNP
+1386 QLALMNP

-1506 VGPDRLARLSP
+1506 VGLDRLARLSP

-1700 DRAEEGV
+1700 NRAEEGV
-1707 VILEFSKW
+1707 VVLEFSKW

>member
-259 PSSGASPALVPCAS
+259 PSSGASSALVPCAS

-1102 VAQALM
+1102 VAQAL
-1108 TPASDATASA
+1108 T
-1118 WQPQG
+1118 
-1123 VQNADRL
+1123 
-1130 GMGMRPTSDQ
+1130 
-1140 LALMNPGEA
+1140 
-1149 AQLLQ
+1149 
-1154 GMYTTQ
+1154 
-1160 AAQALGGMDP
+1160 
-1170 RDAVPI
+1170 
-1176 LQAMSPAEAAKIMN
+1176 
-1190 AMPGSQI
+1190 
-1197 AGILRQM
+1197 
-1204 QPTAASQLVGSMSP
+1204 
-1218 VAAASGLQFLQP
+1218 
-1230 REEQAILS
+1230 
-1238 LVDPQQATRV
+1238 
-1248 QNAMPPASVSPDRLG
+1248 
-1263 MMTPQQAARTLGQ
+1263 
-1276 LYPTQAAAALRGLS
+1276 
-1290 PVQAATILEA
+1290 
-1300 MPPADAAQIMDV
+1300 
-1312 MPGGAVADLLS
+1312 
-1323 VMQPAAAQELVG
+1323 
-1335 NMSPVVK
+1335 
-1342 ADALRQ
+1342 
-1348 MSPQVAQALM
+1348 

-1676 GSEERGASAAS
+1676 GSEERGANAS

-1700 DRAEEGV
+1700 NRAEEGV
-1707 VILEFSKW
+1707 VVLEFSKW

>member
-1 MYTNVFVAN
+1 MTSRRWPRAAAVRAGLSVPFLLLLLTITTTTAAAGDFAVYTNVFVAN

-172 DAASGALLSGDLPP
+172 DTASGALLSGDLPH
-186 GYAGEGS
+186 GYTGEGS

-259 PSSGASPALVPCAS
+259 TSSGASPALVPCAS

-419 GLDPLR
+419 GPDPLR

-532 QQSAPT
+532 QQPAPT

-670 NTPTAAGGRVGDFTV
+670 NTPTAVGGRVGDFTV

-902 LQELYTAQAA
+902 LQEL
-912 QALGGMDPRD
+912 
-922 AVPILQAMSPAEA
+922 
-935 AKIMNAMPGSQIA
+935 
-948 GILRQMQP
+948 
-956 TAASQLVGSMS
+956 
-967 PVAAASGLQFLQP
+967 
-980 REEQAILSLVDPQQA
+980 
-995 TRVQNA
+995 
-1001 MPPASVS
+1001 
-1008 PDRLGMMTP
+1008 
-1017 QQAARTLGQLYPT
+1017 
-1030 QAAAALRG
+1030 
-1038 LSPVQAATILEAMP
+1038 
-1052 PADAAQIMDVMPGGA
+1052 
-1067 VADLLSVM
+1067 
-1075 QPAAAQELVGNMS
+1075 
-1088 PVVKADA
+1088 
-1095 LRQMSPQ
+1095 
-1102 VAQALM
+1102 
-1108 TPASDATASA
+1108 
-1118 WQPQG
+1118 
-1123 VQNADRL
+1123 
-1130 GMGMRPTSDQ
+1130 
-1140 LALMNPGEA
+1140 
-1149 AQLLQ
+1149 
-1154 GMYTTQ
+1154 YTTQ

-1402 LQGMTPSEAAR
+1402 LQGTTPSEAAR

-1700 DRAEEGV
+1700 NRAEEGV
-1707 VILEFSKW
+1707 VVLEFSKW

>member
-1 MYTNVFVAN
+1 MLFLFETETQAILTAAVQKERAAQRSARARTSSSSSAMTSRRWPRAAAVRAGLSVPFLLLLLTITTTTTAAAGDFAVYTNVFVAN

-172 DAASGALLSGDLPP
+172 DTASGALLSGDLPH
-186 GYAGEGS
+186 GYTGEGS

-259 PSSGASPALVPCAS
+259 TSSGASSALVPCAS

-419 GLDPLR
+419 GPDPLR

-532 QQSAPT
+532 QQPAPT

-670 NTPTAAGGRVGDFTV
+670 NTPTAVGGRVGDFTV

-902 LQELYTAQAA
+902 LQEL
-912 QALGGMDPRD
+912 
-922 AVPILQAMSPAEA
+922 
-935 AKIMNAMPGSQIA
+935 
-948 GILRQMQP
+948 
-956 TAASQLVGSMS
+956 
-967 PVAAASGLQFLQP
+967 
-980 REEQAILSLVDPQQA
+980 
-995 TRVQNA
+995 
-1001 MPPASVS
+1001 
-1008 PDRLGMMTP
+1008 
-1017 QQAARTLGQLYPT
+1017 
-1030 QAAAALRG
+1030 
-1038 LSPVQAATILEAMP
+1038 
-1052 PADAAQIMDVMPGGA
+1052 
-1067 VADLLSVM
+1067 
-1075 QPAAAQELVGNMS
+1075 
-1088 PVVKADA
+1088 
-1095 LRQMSPQ
+1095 
-1102 VAQALM
+1102 
-1108 TPASDATASA
+1108 
-1118 WQPQG
+1118 
-1123 VQNADRL
+1123 
-1130 GMGMRPTSDQ
+1130 
-1140 LALMNPGEA
+1140 
-1149 AQLLQ
+1149 
-1154 GMYTTQ
+1154 YTTQ

-1700 DRAEEGV
+1700 NRAEEGV
-1707 VILEFSKW
+1707 VVLEFSKW

>member
-172 DAASGALLSGDLPP
+172 DTASGALLSGDLPH
-186 GYAGEGS
+186 GYTGEGS

-259 PSSGASPALVPCAS
+259 TSSGASPALVPCAS

-419 GLDPLR
+419 GPDPLR

-532 QQSAPT
+532 QQPAPT

-670 NTPTAAGGRVGDFTV
+670 NTPTAVGGRVGDFTV

-836 VWRDPSETNTA
+836 VWRDPSEINTA

-902 LQELYTAQAA
+902 LQEL
-912 QALGGMDPRD
+912 
-922 AVPILQAMSPAEA
+922 
-935 AKIMNAMPGSQIA
+935 
-948 GILRQMQP
+948 
-956 TAASQLVGSMS
+956 
-967 PVAAASGLQFLQP
+967 
-980 REEQAILSLVDPQQA
+980 
-995 TRVQNA
+995 
-1001 MPPASVS
+1001 
-1008 PDRLGMMTP
+1008 
-1017 QQAARTLGQLYPT
+1017 
-1030 QAAAALRG
+1030 
-1038 LSPVQAATILEAMP
+1038 
-1052 PADAAQIMDVMPGGA
+1052 
-1067 VADLLSVM
+1067 
-1075 QPAAAQELVGNMS
+1075 
-1088 PVVKADA
+1088 
-1095 LRQMSPQ
+1095 
-1102 VAQALM
+1102 
-1108 TPASDATASA
+1108 
-1118 WQPQG
+1118 
-1123 VQNADRL
+1123 
-1130 GMGMRPTSDQ
+1130 
-1140 LALMNPGEA
+1140 
-1149 AQLLQ
+1149 
-1154 GMYTTQ
+1154 YTTQ

-1700 DRAEEGV
+1700 NRAEEGV
-1707 VILEFSKW
+1707 VVLEFSKW

>member
-172 DAASGALLSGDLPP
+172 DTASGALLSGDLPH
-186 GYAGEGS
+186 GYTGEGS

-259 PSSGASPALVPCAS
+259 TSSGASSALVPCAS

-419 GLDPLR
+419 GPDPLR

-532 QQSAPT
+532 QQPAPT

-696 RGQWYRAGPEEFVL
+696 RRQWYRAGPEEFVL

-803 APLGETVALE
+803 DPLGETVALE

-822 EAFGDPAGPGISKD
+822 EALGDPAGPGISKD

-902 LQELYTAQAA
+902 LQEL
-912 QALGGMDPRD
+912 
-922 AVPILQAMSPAEA
+922 
-935 AKIMNAMPGSQIA
+935 
-948 GILRQMQP
+948 
-956 TAASQLVGSMS
+956 
-967 PVAAASGLQFLQP
+967 
-980 REEQAILSLVDPQQA
+980 
-995 TRVQNA
+995 
-1001 MPPASVS
+1001 
-1008 PDRLGMMTP
+1008 
-1017 QQAARTLGQLYPT
+1017 
-1030 QAAAALRG
+1030 
-1038 LSPVQAATILEAMP
+1038 
-1052 PADAAQIMDVMPGGA
+1052 
-1067 VADLLSVM
+1067 
-1075 QPAAAQELVGNMS
+1075 
-1088 PVVKADA
+1088 
-1095 LRQMSPQ
+1095 
-1102 VAQALM
+1102 
-1108 TPASDATASA
+1108 
-1118 WQPQG
+1118 
-1123 VQNADRL
+1123 
-1130 GMGMRPTSDQ
+1130 
-1140 LALMNPGEA
+1140 
-1149 AQLLQ
+1149 
-1154 GMYTTQ
+1154 YTTQ

-1641 HSQDLDLSGLSEQER
+1641 HSQDLDLSGLNEQER

-1700 DRAEEGV
+1700 NRAEEGV
-1707 VILEFSKW
+1707 VVLEFSKW

>member
-172 DAASGALLSGDLPP
+172 DTASGALLSGDLPH
-186 GYAGEGS
+186 GYTGEGS

-259 PSSGASPALVPCAS
+259 TSSGASPALVPCAS

-419 GLDPLR
+419 GPDPLR
-425 QRPDTAATKWST
+425 QRPDTAVTKWST

-532 QQSAPT
+532 QQPAPT

-670 NTPTAAGGRVGDFTV
+670 NTPTAVGGRVGDFTV

-890 LRLLAPGQAAML
+890 LGLLAPGQAAML
-902 LQELYTAQAA
+902 LQEL
-912 QALGGMDPRD
+912 
-922 AVPILQAMSPAEA
+922 
-935 AKIMNAMPGSQIA
+935 
-948 GILRQMQP
+948 
-956 TAASQLVGSMS
+956 
-967 PVAAASGLQFLQP
+967 
-980 REEQAILSLVDPQQA
+980 
-995 TRVQNA
+995 
-1001 MPPASVS
+1001 
-1008 PDRLGMMTP
+1008 
-1017 QQAARTLGQLYPT
+1017 
-1030 QAAAALRG
+1030 
-1038 LSPVQAATILEAMP
+1038 
-1052 PADAAQIMDVMPGGA
+1052 
-1067 VADLLSVM
+1067 
-1075 QPAAAQELVGNMS
+1075 
-1088 PVVKADA
+1088 
-1095 LRQMSPQ
+1095 
-1102 VAQALM
+1102 
-1108 TPASDATASA
+1108 
-1118 WQPQG
+1118 
-1123 VQNADRL
+1123 
-1130 GMGMRPTSDQ
+1130 
-1140 LALMNPGEA
+1140 
-1149 AQLLQ
+1149 
-1154 GMYTTQ
+1154 YTTQ

-1176 LQAMSPAEAAKIMN
+1176 LQVMSPAEAAKIMN

-1700 DRAEEGV
+1700 NRAEEGV
-1707 VILEFSKW
+1707 VVLEFSKW

>member
-532 QQSAPT
+532 QQPAPT

-670 NTPTAAGGRVGDFTV
+670 NTPTAVGGRVGDFTV

-902 LQELYTAQAA
+902 LQELYTA
-912 QALGGMDPRD
+912 
-922 AVPILQAMSPAEA
+922 
-935 AKIMNAMPGSQIA
+935 
-948 GILRQMQP
+948 
-956 TAASQLVGSMS
+956 
-967 PVAAASGLQFLQP
+967 
-980 REEQAILSLVDPQQA
+980 
-995 TRVQNA
+995 
-1001 MPPASVS
+1001 
-1008 PDRLGMMTP
+1008 
-1017 QQAARTLGQLYPT
+1017 
-1030 QAAAALRG
+1030 
-1038 LSPVQAATILEAMP
+1038 
-1052 PADAAQIMDVMPGGA
+1052 
-1067 VADLLSVM
+1067 
-1075 QPAAAQELVGNMS
+1075 
-1088 PVVKADA
+1088 
-1095 LRQMSPQ
+1095 
-1102 VAQALM
+1102 
-1108 TPASDATASA
+1108 
-1118 WQPQG
+1118 
-1123 VQNADRL
+1123 
-1130 GMGMRPTSDQ
+1130 
-1140 LALMNPGEA
+1140 
-1149 AQLLQ
+1149 
-1154 GMYTTQ
+1154 Q

-1700 DRAEEGV
+1700 NRAEEGV
-1707 VILEFSKW
+1707 VVLEFSKW

-2166 EDGKEWK
+2166 EDSKEWK